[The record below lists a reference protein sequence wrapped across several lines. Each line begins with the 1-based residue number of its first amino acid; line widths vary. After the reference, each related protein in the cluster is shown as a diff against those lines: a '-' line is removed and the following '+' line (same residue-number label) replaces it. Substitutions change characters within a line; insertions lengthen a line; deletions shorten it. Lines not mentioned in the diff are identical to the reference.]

1 MRNLIRKLI
10 NGATV
15 AGFATGLMVVTL
27 SAARIQAAPIEITMW
42 DNEREDIQ
50 KVLDDVLDR
59 FEKENPGIKV
69 KTSHYKTED
78 LRSQFQTAA
87 MGGGGADMVLAP
99 NDFGGPFS
107 VMGVIQ
113 PVEGWAKMERFTPSI
128 VEAVSDTKGKAWGV
142 PISRGNHLMLFV
154 NANIVKK
161 APTTVEELITTA
173 KKHTDA
179 KQNRYG
185 FAYNLNEPFWF
196 VTFLGAY
203 GQRPLVER
211 APHLGGETMVS
222 ALGLVKGLKFDE
234 KVVPADCDY
243 ACADT
248 LFTEGK
254 AAMIINGDWAVQQY
268 REKFKDKLVIAPLP
282 KLAATGKYM
291 SPMISGKYLFYNK
304 KLSSKKL
311 DAAKKVTEYL
321 VSRPVQEELLKRTQ
335 RLPSIKEL
343 DGSPL
348 IANDPV
354 LAATDK
360 AMANGQPMPLD
371 VEMRVVWDAIRPQLQ
386 NVMAGRADA
395 KVAAATM
402 QKDAETKIKEM
413 KQ

>member
-1 MRNLIRKLI
+1 MRNAFSTIF
-10 NGATV
+10 GTAVATV
-15 AGFATGLMVVTL
+15 V
-27 SAARIQAAPIEITMW
+27 SAAFLGLATLAHAAPIEITMW

-50 KVLDDVLDR
+50 KVLDTLLDQ

-78 LRSQFQTAA
+78 LRAQFQTAA
-87 MGGGGADMVLAP
+87 MGGGGADVVLAP

-113 PVEGWAKMERFTPSI
+113 PVESWAKMDRFTPSI
-128 VEAVSDTKGKAWGV
+128 VEAVTDAKNKSWGV

-154 NANIVKK
+154 NGNIVKK
-161 APTTVEELITTA
+161 APLTIEEMIITA

-196 VTFLGAY
+196 VAFLGAY
-203 GQRPLVER
+203 GQRPLIQR
-211 APHLGGETMVS
+211 APHLGGDPMIQ
-222 ALGLVKGLKFDE
+222 ALGLVKGLKFDD

-268 REKFKDKLVIAPLP
+268 SEKFKDKLIIAPLP
-282 KLAATGKYM
+282 KLASTSKFM
-291 SPMISGKYLFYNK
+291 SPMISGKYLFFNK
-304 KLSSKKL
+304 KLTAKKL
-311 DAAKKVTEYL
+311 EAAKKMTEFL
-321 VSRPVQEELLKRTQ
+321 VSKPIQEELLKKTQ

-343 DGSPL
+343 DASPL

-354 LAATDK
+354 LSATDR

-371 VEMRVVWDAIRPQLQ
+371 VELRVVWDAIRPQLQ
-386 NVMAGRADA
+386 NVMAGRAEA